1 MEQNAFGFSCD
12 DPIEPNRVW
21 YFVRPR
27 GTFKGTFKTGTG
39 KVIEPTG
46 KKLIGPPEVLLSI
59 FQTIIFS
66 SCTFVG
72 GFTNIMNYHTQARSF
87 VFNPDGKIKHQTVGY
102 VTDRFTGDT
111 TAGKGAIFGLYEVV
125 GESLDGS
132 VGGKVMG
139 LLQKVSSKLPEG
151 MLPKSFSKKEDI
163 PAWWTD
169 KRVGNEK

>member
-1 MEQNAFGFSCD
+1 
-12 DPIEPNRVW
+12 
-21 YFVRPR
+21 
-27 GTFKGTFKTGTG
+27 
-39 KVIEPTG
+39 
-46 KKLIGPPEVLLSI
+46 
-59 FQTIIFS
+59 
-66 SCTFVG
+66 
-72 GFTNIMNYHTQARSF
+72 
-87 VFNPDGKIKHQTVGY
+87 

-139 LLQKVSSKLPEG
+139 LMQKVSSMLPEG
-151 MLPKSFSKKEDI
+151 KLPKSFSKKEDI